1 MKIQKFEEH
10 SLYDSMSLD
19 FIEGFDRIIKESNE
33 VNYNKIQN
41 KVITDLKLNTE
52 LVLTFGTGIGTFYPI
67 VYQLME
73 KMKIDS
79 IELTYDKVVL
89 LTICAITIIYIEE
102 KKFNSTFEEDILRK
116 DSKSMLEELKLM
128 GIGNGIVKKLIRIF
142 KSITSIF
149 KLIGKHVGSIVGGF
163 MDMFAYT
170 AMLIPIMNGILYVI
184 GKYDLNFDNF
194 IKNFIGLSIGVGT
207 IITKHGISMILNK
220 LKSNNKI
227 GSSKAKQIID
237 EIDTSVIHKVSDY
250 NSGGEMI
257 TEQ

>member
-1 MKIQKFEEH
+1 
-10 SLYDSMSLD
+10 
-19 FIEGFDRIIKESNE
+19 
-33 VNYNKIQN
+33 
-41 KVITDLKLNTE
+41 
-52 LVLTFGTGIGTFYPI
+52 
-67 VYQLME
+67 
-73 KMKIDS
+73 
-79 IELTYDKVVL
+79 
-89 LTICAITIIYIEE
+89 
-102 KKFNSTFEEDILRK
+102 
-116 DSKSMLEELKLM
+116 
-128 GIGNGIVKKLIRIF
+128 
-142 KSITSIF
+142 
-149 KLIGKHVGSIVGGF
+149 

-207 IITKHGISMILNK
+207 IITKHGTMILNK

-257 TEQ
+257 TE